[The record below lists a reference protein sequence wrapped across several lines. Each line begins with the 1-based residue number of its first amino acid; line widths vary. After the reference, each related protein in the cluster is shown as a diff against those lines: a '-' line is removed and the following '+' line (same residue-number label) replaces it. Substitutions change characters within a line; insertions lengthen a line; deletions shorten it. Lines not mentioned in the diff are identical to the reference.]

1 MRIIGCDF
9 HSGFQQIAW
18 YDAESGETGGARLQH
33 REEAE
38 RFYRALAGEQVRVG
52 IEATGGTRWFERL
65 LGELGFEV
73 WFGDPAKIRAKEP
86 RKQKTDARDAELL
99 LRLLRSGEFEPLRIW
114 VPSMEERDERQLLLH
129 RHRLVQMRTRVKNQ
143 VQAIAKNEGV
153 CRRAGLWTV
162 KGQAE
167 FRALPLAPWADQRR
181 RDSLELLSALN
192 GRIDPLDDAVAQL
205 AKQRPAVQLLMTHPG
220 VGPVVASAF
229 VLTLGTWRRFESA
242 KQVASYVGLIPA
254 EASSG
259 GRQRLG
265 HLTKQGNAFLR
276 GLLVEA
282 AHIAVRYEPQWRRA
296 YLRMSLRKNRQIAV
310 VAIARKLAMRLW
322 WIWKTGL
329 AYGQMVESGS
339 HAE

>member
-1 MRIIGCDF
+1 VD
-9 HSGFQQIAW
+9 
-18 YDAESGETGGARLQH
+18 GEGTG
-33 REEAE
+33 
-38 RFYRALAGEQVRVG
+38 RV
-52 IEATGGTRWFERL
+52 
-65 LGELGFEV
+65 
-73 WFGDPAKIRAKEP
+73 P
-86 RKQKTDARDAELL
+86 
-99 LRLLRSGEFEPLRIW
+99 
-114 VPSMEERDERQLLLH
+114 
-129 RHRLVQMRTRVKNQ
+129 
-143 VQAIAKNEGV
+143 
-153 CRRAGLWTV
+153 
-162 KGQAE
+162 
-167 FRALPLAPWADQRR
+167 ALPLAPWADQRR